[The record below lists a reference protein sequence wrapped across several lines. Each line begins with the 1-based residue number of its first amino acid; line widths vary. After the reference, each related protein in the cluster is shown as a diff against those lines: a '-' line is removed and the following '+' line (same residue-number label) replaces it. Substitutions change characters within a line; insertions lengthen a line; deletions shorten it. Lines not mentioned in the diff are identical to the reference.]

1 MIEESLKSTW
11 TQINF
16 FIHNLAQLKFSGHS
30 EGALLSFIPKT
41 FSMDMD
47 GKIKNIEIFGYQ
59 KRYNPEKFYVGF
71 CIDSN
76 VDSMKIQI
84 MNIST
89 FIPFYFRNFV
99 ILNFL
104 NLPDEIFRLVPYK
117 VIFNLLVFT

>member
-71 CIDSN
+71 C
-76 VDSMKIQI
+76 VDAIHKY
-84 MNIST
+84 
-89 FIPFYFRNFV
+89 FYFYVFPFILEILLLSISLICLMKYVGLYHKRLFSNF
-99 ILNFL
+99 
-104 NLPDEIFRLVPYK
+104 
-117 VIFNLLVFT
+117 